1 MQLRKQKITV
11 IDTASACGNR
21 NLVLKKWAI
30 GNNNT
35 AKKKASNM
43 GIISFSHIKYIRDSN
58 QTYQWKVSLT

>member
-1 MQLRKQKITV
+1 MPIIKETKRITV
-11 IDTASACGNR
+11 IDTASTCGNR

-35 AKKKASNM
+35 ANKRQA
-43 GIISFSHIKYIRDSN
+43 ILLQFSHIKYIRDSN